1 MLKSSEAKSIGYVSL
16 IQMNFVV
23 VQCNLTEMVLDI
35 IFKPL
40 KLDIQNILISF
51 KTWSCVCVSAYFSFV
66 SPCAYFNMVVI

>member
-1 MLKSSEAKSIGYVSL
+1 MLRVLKLKSIGYVSL

-51 KTWSCVCVSAYFSFV
+51 KTWSCVCVSAYFFFCFSICLF
-66 SPCAYFNMVVI
+66 

>member
-1 MLKSSEAKSIGYVSL
+1 
-16 IQMNFVV
+16 MNFVV

-51 KTWSCVCVSAYFSFV
+51 KKWSFVCVCVHIFPFV
-66 SPCAYFNMVVI
+66 SPYAYFNMVVS